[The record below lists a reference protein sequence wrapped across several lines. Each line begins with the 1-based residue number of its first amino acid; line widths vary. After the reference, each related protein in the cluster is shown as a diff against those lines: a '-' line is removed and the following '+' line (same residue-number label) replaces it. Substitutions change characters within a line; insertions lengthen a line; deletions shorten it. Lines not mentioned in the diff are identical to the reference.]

1 MAGTALALGYWNAPE
16 QTAKAFVPDPLN
28 PHYPEIIYRTGDLA
42 FYREDGLLSFAGRKD
57 FQIKHMGHRIEL
69 EEIETAVNS
78 EAGVERC
85 CCVYDQERSRITA
98 FYVGAPEPRELKKS
112 LYEQLPAYMIPGSF
126 RKLDELPVTA
136 NGKLDRRLLLDM
148 AGRKK

>member
-1 MAGTALALGYWNAPE
+1 M
-16 QTAKAFVPDPLN
+16 
-28 PHYPEIIYRTGDLA
+28 
-42 FYREDGLLSFAGRKD
+42 
-57 FQIKHMGHRIEL
+57 
-69 EEIETAVNS
+69 
-78 EAGVERC
+78 ERC

>member
-1 MAGTALALGYWNAPE
+1 M
-16 QTAKAFVPDPLN
+16 
-28 PHYPEIIYRTGDLA
+28 
-42 FYREDGLLSFAGRKD
+42 
-57 FQIKHMGHRIEL
+57 
-69 EEIETAVNS
+69 
-78 EAGVERC
+78 
-85 CCVYDQERSRITA
+85 
-98 FYVGAPEPRELKKS
+98 GAPEPRELKKS